1 MQSFDRSIAQ
11 GDGEAAL
18 KKLQTSLKQL
28 SDIVETKDKEK
39 VFNQNAVCLNLIG
52 DVEQAM
58 VKGFPFS
65 VPKEYD
71 NLPQLKV
78 RPAGSGLGR
87 LSTHLLPLSGQSCPL
102 LFCWLRAECQAACET
117 DFMNTVRV
125 SYRLL
130 SQTR

>member
-1 MQSFDRSIAQ
+1 MHRDIPSGMAWKLVISYKSYFCKALGTCVAQ

-18 KKLQTSLKQL
+18 KKLQTSLREL

-78 RPAGSGLGR
+78 KP
-87 LSTHLLPLSGQSCPL
+87 
-102 LFCWLRAECQAACET
+102 
-117 DFMNTVRV
+117 
-125 SYRLL
+125 
-130 SQTR
+130 

>member
-1 MQSFDRSIAQ
+1 MQ

-18 KKLQTSLKQL
+18 KKLQTNLKQL

-78 RPAGSGLGR
+78 RLQLEPNQSAKASVA
-87 LSTHLLPLSGQSCPL
+87 HLLAGCL
-102 LFCWLRAECQAACET
+102 AA
-117 DFMNTVRV
+117 
-125 SYRLL
+125 L
-130 SQTR
+130 

>member
-1 MQSFDRSIAQ
+1 MAWRESWSYPTINVFCKALRILVFCLAQ

-18 KKLQTSLKQL
+18 KKLQTSLREL

-58 VKGFPFS
+58 VKGFPFT

-78 RPAGSGLGR
+78 RPL
-87 LSTHLLPLSGQSCPL
+87 
-102 LFCWLRAECQAACET
+102 
-117 DFMNTVRV
+117 
-125 SYRLL
+125 
-130 SQTR
+130 